1 MTVTV
6 AVEGREKKVKAAV
19 GVPVMIREI
28 YQNYHLPMKP
38 DELSLEDLLFWYEPL
53 IPSLIQMQK
62 ELKKNKNRNS

>member
-1 MTVTV
+1 
-6 AVEGREKKVKAAV
+6 
-19 GVPVMIREI
+19 MIREI

-38 DELSLEDLLFWYEPL
+38 DELSFEDLLFWYEPL

>member
-1 MTVTV
+1 MTV
-6 AVEGREKKVKAAV
+6 AVNGTEKEVKAFD
-19 GVPVMIREI
+19 GIPVMIREI

-53 IPSLIQMQK
+53 VPSLIRMQK